1 MKTEKKSDLMQLLAV
16 NNLVPLLAILIS
28 FVVFITRMD
37 AGTQLL
43 EYKIDQLSK
52 KVDSYVLSRET
63 AASKMAAQTNMRNSQ
78 ISELQQEVVRIKTYI
93 KLP

>member
-52 KVDSYVLSRET
+52 KVDSYVVARET

>member
-52 KVDSYVLSRET
+52 KVDSYVTARET

>member
-28 FVVFITRMD
+28 FVVFITKMD
-37 AGTQLL
+37 SGTQLL